1 MYFVWRRK
9 KETKVGH
16 KTKLRELIM
25 ATIEHLS
32 IVKQWNMMLEV
43 TIVYSGKLSFEDT
56 YYWEA
61 KAYF

>member
-1 MYFVWRRK
+1 MYFIWRRK

-25 ATIEHLS
+25 ITIEHLS

-56 YYWEA
+56 Y
-61 KAYF
+61 